1 MEYILPRIGPSG
13 AQNCDIETLEAVIEK
28 EIADEK
34 IAKKKKEERIE
45 KKRWSKD
52 KKKVSLLLIR
62 QEEEKKLREKAL
74 LAGKDLAD
82 SEDGSLL
89 MKEKNQKPCWKR
101 YVKRILRR
109 IKIDK
114 VRG

>member
-1 MEYILPRIGPSG
+1 MVKRLKK
-13 AQNCDIETLEAVIEK
+13 TL
-28 EIADEK
+28 
-34 IAKKKKEERIE
+34 
-45 KKRWSKD
+45 
-52 KKKVSLLLIR
+52 SLLLIR